1 MSQIPLPLSFDR
13 QFSLQNY
20 ISDSSEYIAQ
30 QLVALFDETGEPLI
44 GLCGAGDSGKTHLL
58 NACAHYA
65 RECRVNYYLFDAQ
78 QLHAAD
84 AEHFADFPPGAVVAI
99 DNLDMLAGS
108 KPWETHCYQLINR
121 VKHQE
126 LRMLFSLSRLP
137 RDIGFRLPDLK
148 SRLMWG
154 LMINLPTP
162 DDPALRRIIRAR
174 ADLLGLKLGD
184 EVLDYLLTHF
194 SRRLG
199 DQIDLL
205 NRLDREAL
213 SKQRRITI
221 PLVRECCSM
230 PD

>member
-13 QFSLQNY
+13 QFSLHNY
-20 ISDSSEYIAQ
+20 ISDNSDYIAQ

-65 RECRVNYYLFDAQ
+65 RECRVNYFLFDAQ
-78 QLHAAD
+78 QLHTANAG
-84 AEHFADFPPGAVVAI
+84 HFTDFPAGAVVAI

-108 KPWETHCYQLINR
+108 KPWETRCYQLINR
-121 VKHQE
+121 VKHLE

-154 LMINLPTP
+154 LMINLQAP
-162 DDPALRRIIRAR
+162 DDAALRRIIRAR

-194 SRRLG
+194 SRRLA

-213 SKQRRITI
+213 SRKRRITI
-221 PLVRECCSM
+221 PLVRECCN
-230 PD
+230 PPG